1 MRLLTILSKGSWF
14 DFGRKSGKQ
23 EERERILK
31 AINSW
36 CACEPRK
43 LWACR
48 CDVYVKDLLEEL
60 GAGR

>member
-1 MRLLTILSKGSWF
+1 MRAMLIEAMRRAVAHYV
-14 DFGRKSGKQ
+14 D

-31 AINSW
+31 VINSW

-48 CDVYVKDLLEEL
+48 CDVYVKDLLEEIE
-60 GAGR
+60 ATK